1 MPYYFP
7 DDLKECYRLIGK
19 FKSPSNG
26 KITYQEYFAPDEESM
41 KATINMWRRELCFEV
56 AIETFL
62 CKDKKIVYMV
72 ASAEEVK
79 KKILSDILVS

>member
-19 FKSPSNG
+19 FKNPSNG
-26 KITYQEYFAPDEESM
+26 KITHQEYFAYDEEGM

-62 CKDKKIVYMV
+62 CKDKKIVYMT
-72 ASAEEVK
+72 ANAEEVK

>member
-19 FKSPSNG
+19 FKNFITG
-26 KITYQEYFAPDEESM
+26 KETYQEYFAHDEESM
-41 KATINMWRRELCFEV
+41 KATINMWRREGCFEV

-72 ASAEEVK
+72 ANAEEVK

>member
-7 DDLKECYRLIGK
+7 DDLKECYHLVGK
-19 FKSPSNG
+19 FTNHNN
-26 KITYQEYFAPDEESM
+26 KITYQEYFAHDEESM
-41 KATINMWRRELCFEV
+41 NATINMWRREGCFEV

-72 ASAEEVK
+72 ANAEEVK

>member
-19 FKSPSNG
+19 FQNPSNG
-26 KITYQEYFAPDEESM
+26 KITYQEYFAHDEEGM
-41 KATINMWRRELCFEV
+41 KATIDMWRREWCFEV

-72 ASAEEVK
+72 ANAEEVK
-79 KKILSDILVS
+79 NKILSDILVN

>member
-19 FKSPSNG
+19 FKTPNDG
-26 KITYQEYFAPDEESM
+26 KIIHQEYFAHDEESM
-41 KATINMWRRELCFEV
+41 KVTINMWRREGCIEI

-72 ASAEEVK
+72 ANAEEVSRRCDK
-79 KKILSDILVS
+79 

>member
-7 DDLKECYRLIGK
+7 DDLKECYHLVGK
-19 FKSPSNG
+19 FSDYNN
-26 KITYQEYFAPDEESM
+26 KITYREYFAHDKESM
-41 KATINMWRRELCFEV
+41 NATINMWRREGCFEV

-72 ASAEEVK
+72 ANAEEVK